1 MIEIIANGCQIF
13 KNAPNSISYEAP
25 PQTSLMELK
34 RSPDPLAELGE
45 GRGGT
50 DYGWED
56 RERLGKRKEG
66 DGKLSPVQPLVS
78 NPKTATASY

>member
-50 DYGWED
+50 DYG
-56 RERLGKRKEG
+56 
-66 DGKLSPVQPLVS
+66 
-78 NPKTATASY
+78 